1 MPREIISDFAN
12 KDEYANSTQA
22 EGILQAR
29 CLNRDYQDQQRDKN
43 MFRLY
48 KTGLPFLVVV
58 VNICVWKSGHVYVF
72 DGEKYSTSL
81 KHQYRTAFNTTPY
94 EEVPL

>member
-43 MFRLY
+43 MFRLH
-48 KTGLPFLVVV
+48 KTGLPFLVVFGSLAMFMSLMGR
-58 VNICVWKSGHVYVF
+58 NI
-72 DGEKYSTSL
+72 
-81 KHQYRTAFNTTPY
+81 P
-94 EEVPL
+94 

>member
-43 MFRLY
+43 MFRLH
-48 KTGLPFLVVV
+48 KTGLPFLVA
-58 VNICVWKSGHVYVF
+58 CEQSGHVYVF

>member
-43 MFRLY
+43 MFRLH
-48 KTGLPFLVVV
+48 KTGLPFLVASEHL
-58 VNICVWKSGHVYVF
+58 CLVYVF
-72 DGEKYSTSL
+72 AGEKYSTSL

>member
-43 MFRLY
+43 MFRLH
-48 KTGLPFLVVV
+48 KTGLPFLVASEHL
-58 VNICVWKSGHVYVF
+58 CLEVWPCLCLCWGFHKS
-72 DGEKYSTSL
+72 KTS
-81 KHQYRTAFNTTPY
+81 
-94 EEVPL
+94 V

>member
-43 MFRLY
+43 MFRLHWSSI
-48 KTGLPFLVVV
+48 P
-58 VNICVWKSGHVYVF
+58 CC
-72 DGEKYSTSL
+72 
-81 KHQYRTAFNTTPY
+81 
-94 EEVPL
+94 

>member
-1 MPREIISDFAN
+1 MSYIIINKKRHPNRQDAPRNHFRFSN

-43 MFRLY
+43 MFRLH
-48 KTGLPFLVVV
+48 KTGLPFLVASEHL
-58 VNICVWKSGHVYVF
+58 CLEVWPC
-72 DGEKYSTSL
+72 L
-81 KHQYRTAFNTTPY
+81 C
-94 EEVPL
+94 L

>member
-43 MFRLY
+43 MFRLH
-48 KTGLPFLVVV
+48 K
-58 VNICVWKSGHVYVF
+58 NICVWKSGHVYVF